1 MALNGLAPV
10 IIFKLYKQNPVW
22 KAGETSDSSL
32 IGKEIS
38 LKDWQNMPEWKKLLY
53 HAPIPIPIYLDER
66 LTEIA
71 CDESDQSIDF
81 EVKNIGTNT
90 YQTDIG
96 SDVTISLVG
105 TTDNAVLMTLLSVI
119 KQITGLLS
127 TQRYSV
133 TLYYNSIFVLDGL
146 IKHISQSTVPN
157 TNRKLV
163 QLILSERPIKTDE
176 GTTTKNPVDNIVGD
190 KDGFLNNL

>member
-10 IIFKLYKQNPVW
+10 IIFKLYKQKPVW
-22 KAGETSDSSL
+22 KTGETTESSV
-32 IGKEIS
+32 GKEIS
-38 LKDWQNMPEWKKLLY
+38 LKEWQNMPEWQKLRY

-71 CDESDQSIDF
+71 CDEADQSIDF

-157 TNRKLV
+157 TNKKLI
-163 QLILSERPIKTDE
+163 QLILSERPVKAEEETE
-176 GTTTKNPVDNIVGD
+176 TKNQLDNVVGD

>member
-22 KAGETSDSSL
+22 KEGETSDSSL

-38 LKDWQNMPEWKKLLY
+38 LKDWQNMPEWQKLLY
-53 HAPIPIPIYLDER
+53 HAPVPIPIYLDER

-71 CDESDQSIDF
+71 CDEADQSIDF
-81 EVKNIGTNT
+81 DVKNIGTNT

-96 SDVTISLVG
+96 SDVSVSLIG

-127 TQRYSV
+127 SQRYSV
-133 TLYYNSIFVLDGL
+133 TLYYNSVFVLDGL

-157 TNRKLV
+157 TNKKLI
-163 QLILSERPIKTDE
+163 QLILSERPIKADE
-176 GTTTKNPVDNIVGD
+176 ATATKNPVDNIGGD
-190 KDGFLNNL
+190 NFLPNL

>member
-22 KAGETSDSSL
+22 KIGETSDSSL

-38 LKDWQNMPEWKKLLY
+38 LKDWQNMPEWQKLLY
-53 HAPIPIPIYLDER
+53 HTPIPIPIYLDER

-71 CDESDQSIDF
+71 CDEADQSIDF
-81 EVKNIGTNT
+81 DIKNIGTNT

-157 TNRKLV
+157 TNKKLI
-163 QLILSERPIKTDE
+163 QLILSERPIKADE
-176 GTTTKNPVDNIVGD
+176 ATATKNPVDNIGGD
-190 KDGFLNNL
+190 NFLPNL

>member
-22 KAGETSDSSL
+22 KIGETSDSSL

-38 LKDWQNMPEWKKLLY
+38 LKDWQNMPEWQKLLY
-53 HAPIPIPIYLDER
+53 HTPIPIPIYLDER

-71 CDESDQSIDF
+71 CDEADQSIDF
-81 EVKNIGTNT
+81 DVKNIGTNT

-96 SDVTISLVG
+96 SDVSVSLIG

-127 TQRYSV
+127 SQRYSV
-133 TLYYNSIFVLDGL
+133 TLYYNSVFVLDGL

-157 TNRKLV
+157 TNKKLI
-163 QLILSERPIKTDE
+163 QLILSERPIKADE
-176 GTTTKNPVDNIVGD
+176 ATATKNPVDNIGGD
-190 KDGFLNNL
+190 NFLPNL

>member
-10 IIFKLYKQNPVW
+10 IIFKLYKQKPVW
-22 KAGETSDSSL
+22 KKGETTESSV
-32 IGKEIS
+32 GKEIS
-38 LKDWQNMPEWKKLLY
+38 LKEWQNMPEWQKLRY

-71 CDESDQSIDF
+71 CDEADQSIDF
-81 EVKNIGTNT
+81 DVKNIGTNT

-96 SDVTISLVG
+96 SDVSVSLIG

-127 TQRYSV
+127 SQRYSV
-133 TLYYNSIFVLDGL
+133 TLYYNSVFVLDGL

-157 TNRKLV
+157 TNKKLI
-163 QLILSERPIKTDE
+163 QLILSERPIKADE
-176 GTTTKNPVDNIVGD
+176 ATATKNPVDNKVGD

>member
-10 IIFKLYKQNPVW
+10 IIFKLYKQKPVW
-22 KAGETSDSSL
+22 KTGETTESSV
-32 IGKEIS
+32 GKEIS
-38 LKDWQNMPEWKKLLY
+38 LKDWQNMPEWQKLRY
-53 HAPIPIPIYLDER
+53 HTPIPIPIYLDER
-66 LTEIA
+66 LTKIA
-71 CDESDQSIDF
+71 CDEADQSIDF
-81 EVKNIGTNT
+81 DVKNIGTNT

-96 SDVTISLVG
+96 SDVSVSLIG

-127 TQRYSV
+127 SQRYSV
-133 TLYYNSIFVLDGL
+133 TLYYNSVFVLDGL

-157 TNRKLV
+157 TNKKLI
-163 QLILSERPIKTDE
+163 QLILSERPIKADE
-176 GTTTKNPVDNIVGD
+176 ATATKNPVDYVGGD

>member
-10 IIFKLYKQNPVW
+10 IIFKLYKQKPVW
-22 KAGETSDSSL
+22 KTGETTESSV
-32 IGKEIS
+32 GKEIS
-38 LKDWQNMPEWKKLLY
+38 LKEWQNMPEWQKLRY
-53 HAPIPIPIYLDER
+53 HTPITIPIYLDER

-71 CDESDQSIDF
+71 CDEADQSIDF
-81 EVKNIGTNT
+81 DVKNIGTNT

-96 SDVTISLVG
+96 SDVSVSLIG

-119 KQITGLLS
+119 KQITGLLLS
-127 TQRYSV
+127 QRYSV
-133 TLYYNSIFVLDGL
+133 TLYYNSVFVLDGL

-157 TNRKLV
+157 TNKKLI
-163 QLILSERPIKTDE
+163 QLILSERPVKAEEETE
-176 GTTTKNPVDNIVGD
+176 TKNELDNVVGD